1 MEKTKMRKTMMLLA
15 GAAGLAIAAG
25 AAHAQTIQSWGN
37 STTTYFY
44 SPSTSDSYTPGGAP
58 SAAIPSNEF
67 PAPFVEQNPSFY
79 RAPDSYGVNQQTP
92 GYNGTISYDRP
103 YYYMNEGDNLGQGSG
118 HSGYMLGR

>member
-1 MEKTKMRKTMMLLA
+1 MRKTMMLLA

-25 AAHAQTIQSWGN
+25 AAHAQSVQSWGD

-58 SAAIPSNEF
+58 PTAVSPVEIPV
-67 PAPFVEQNPSFY
+67 PAQPDPSFY
-79 RAPDSYGVNQQTP
+79 TAPDSHGIYRETP
-92 GYNGTISYDRP
+92 RYEGALSYERP
-103 YYYMNEGDNLGQGSG
+103 YYYMDEGDNLGQGSG